1 VFLSYNPFID
11 ITFQANQ
18 TIPALVKTLL
28 SFLVII
34 LLTCSCSPV
43 TGTVI
48 ATSSAPANWY
58 SVYFTNPM
66 DPSNT
71 SYHGGID
78 ESLAAAIDQARISID
93 MAIYDLNL
101 WSVRDALIS
110 AHRRGVQVRVVS
122 DSDNMDEQEIQE
134 LIEAGIQVLGDRR
147 ESLMHDKFVI
157 IDRLEVWTGSMNFT
171 TGGAYLD
178 NNNLIRIR
186 SSQLADDY
194 TIEFEQM
201 FTDDRFGT
209 RKTPSTPHPTFS
221 LNGSLIEAYFSP
233 EDGTLAHI
241 LSTVNAA
248 TESIYFL
255 AYSFTSDDLRQAL
268 ISCAQSGITVAGV
281 FDHDQ
286 YLFNTGTEY
295 ENLLNAGVD
304 VHLDG
309 NPRLMHHKVIIID
322 GQVVITGSYN
332 FSNNAE
338 HNNDENTLII
348 HNQDIAALYLAEFQ
362 QVYQNAQR

>member
-1 VFLSYNPFID
+1 VTSI
-11 ITFQANQ
+11 
-18 TIPALVKTLL
+18 
-28 SFLVII
+28 VI
-34 LLTCSCSPV
+34 
-43 TGTVI
+43 
-48 ATSSAPANWY
+48 TSSPTPAGWY
-58 SVYFTNPM
+58 SVYFTNPTG
-66 DPSNT
+66 PSAT
-71 SYHGGID
+71 SYRGGVD
-78 ESLAAAIDQARISID
+78 EALASAIDQARISVD
-93 MAIYDLNL
+93 VAIYDLNL
-101 WSVRDALIS
+101 WSVRDALMN

-134 LIEAGIQVLGDRR
+134 LIEAGLQVLGDRR
-147 ESLMHDKFVI
+147 ESLMYDKFVI

-186 SSQLADDY
+186 SSQLAEDY

-201 FTDDRFGT
+201 FTADHFGT
-209 RKTPSTPHPTFS
+209 HKTPSTPNPT
-221 LNGSLIEAYFSP
+221 LTLDNSLIEVYFSP
-233 EDGTLAHI
+233 EDGTLKHI
-241 LSTVNAA
+241 LSAVNAA
-248 TESIYFL
+248 EESIYFL

-268 ISCAQSGITVAGV
+268 ISHAQEGINVAGV

-304 VHLDG
+304 VRLDG
-309 NPRLMHHKVIIID
+309 NPRLMHEKVIIVD
-322 GQVVITGSYN
+322 QQVVITGSYN

-338 HNNDENTLII
+338 YNNDENTLII

-362 QVYQNAQR
+362 QVYKNGQR